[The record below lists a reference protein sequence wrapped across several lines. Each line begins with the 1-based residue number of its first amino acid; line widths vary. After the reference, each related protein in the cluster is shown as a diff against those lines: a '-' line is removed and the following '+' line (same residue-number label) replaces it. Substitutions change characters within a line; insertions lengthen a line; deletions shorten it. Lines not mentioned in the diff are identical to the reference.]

1 MSLVKYKINLVLIV
15 STFFMALF
23 SLMFDDNSLYNY
35 VNSFENETIVK
46 EVDTSIKEE
55 IVLDKSDLMLVSN
68 RRWIFPVEGNYV
80 ITTNYGYGHQAI
92 DIYSYNGYGSNIL
105 AANSGFVIG
114 VYDGCIAGNLRC
126 NGGGGNYIIIKHN
139 NNFYSVY
146 MHLSSIKVKVGDNV
160 TFGQY
165 IGTMGNTGNVIPVPN
180 STNPYLGTHLHF
192 AIYVGEPYK
201 GGYAINPLTKY

>member
-1 MSLVKYKINLVLIV
+1 MSLVKYKINLILIV

-23 SLMFDDNSLYNY
+23 SLIFDDNSLYNY
-35 VNSFENETIVK
+35 VNNFENETIVK

-55 IVLDKSDLMLVSN
+55 IVLDKSDLILVSN
-68 RRWIFPVEGNYV
+68 RKWIFPVEGNYV

-92 DIYSYNGYGSNIL
+92 DIYGYNGYGSNIL
-105 AANSGFVIG
+105 AANSGSVIG
-114 VYDGCIAGNLRC
+114 VYGGCIAGNLRC
-126 NGGGGNYIIIKHN
+126 NGGGGNYIIIKHD

>member
-1 MSLVKYKINLVLIV
+1 MSLVKYKINLFLIV
-15 STFFMALF
+15 SSFFMALF
-23 SLMFDDNSLYNY
+23 SLIVDDNSLYNY
-35 VNSFENETIVK
+35 VYNFENEAIVK

-68 RRWIFPVEGNYV
+68 RKWIFPVEGNYV
-80 ITTNYGYGHQAI
+80 ITTYYGYGHQAI
-92 DIYSYNGYGSNIL
+92 DIYGYNGYGSNIL
-105 AANSGFVIG
+105 AANSGYVVG
-114 VYDGCIAGNLRC
+114 VYGGCVIGNLRC
-126 NGGGGNYIIIKHN
+126 NGGGGNYIIIKHD

-146 MHLSSIKVKVGDNV
+146 MHLSSIKVKTGDNV